1 MNNTTLPQHL
11 TSRNVTKIFSVV
23 TTYRECG
30 VVSSVDHDVIE
41 LHADAQGFMTAQLNG
56 QQIGYALAT
65 SILNHADSTRLVHE
79 TRPTPVVAA
88 DVAAPIGNPAAR
100 LLHIELGRLGYRTS
114 ASHYEAASVALG
126 REVTSLASLTA
137 AEAVLT
143 RSFAYGQLSLETGTV
158 AA

>member
-1 MNNTTLPQHL
+1 VNDTTLPQHP

-30 VVSSVDHDVIE
+30 VVTSVDHDVIE

-65 SILNHADSTRLVHE
+65 SILHHADSTRLVHE
-79 TRPTPVVAA
+79 ARPAPVATPKVS
-88 DVAAPIGNPAAR
+88 APIGNPAAR
-100 LLHIELGRLGYRTS
+100 LLHIELGRLDYKSS
-114 ASHYEAASVALG
+114 ASHYEVAATVLG
-126 REVTSLASLTA
+126 REVTSLAALTEE
-137 AEAVLT
+137 EAQLT